1 MGRLARDVR
10 QVWVKAEREPQFGSL
25 GTVSLEGERRLAAS
39 SDASDRDAAGGRIT
53 SRQLLTGAAAT
64 LAILISLFVL
74 SDPPPIGPA
83 AATSAR
89 VRSGEPAA
97 PPGGGAATGWAALDA
112 AEPGG
117 RRDQDSRD
125 GGGAHADEAEALTRS
140 RTVAIARNGTLIK
153 AMMRGGARAGD
164 AHRAIAALKM
174 VYDPRQLKPG
184 QRLTLTFTGGTQ
196 AVAQGEL
203 VAVALAV
210 DVDRQVVALRTG
222 AEGFV
227 AEDVKTELSRALARV
242 EGTINDSLFVS
253 ATEAGMPP
261 PVIMEVIRLFSWDVD
276 FQRDIHPGD
285 RFEVLFERF
294 IDEAG
299 RVVKPGAVAYAAL
312 SLGDAELELYRHRLA
327 DGTADHFD
335 AAGRTV
341 RKALLR
347 TPVNGGRLSSR
358 YGKRRH
364 PVLGYTRMHRGIDFA
379 APRGTPIMAAGD
391 GVIERAG
398 RNGAY
403 GKYVRI
409 RHNAR
414 YKTAYGHLKSTAKGI
429 RRGKRVR
436 QGQIIGTVGSTG
448 RSTGPHLHY
457 EVLASGRQ
465 VNPMRVKLPSGRKL
479 AGAELA
485 RFEATRTEITAAL
498 AAAPLLSRLAQSE

>member
-1 MGRLARDVR
+1 MLA
-10 QVWVKAEREPQFGSL
+10 
-25 GTVSLEGERRLAAS
+25 
-39 SDASDRDAAGGRIT
+39 
-53 SRQLLTGAAAT
+53 LLIG
-64 LAILISLFVL
+64 LFVV

-83 AATSAR
+83 AATSAG
-89 VRSGEPAA
+89 VHYLGPAA
-97 PPGGGAATGWAALDA
+97 GPGEDEAIEQAALDA
-112 AEPGG
+112 SGPGG
-117 RRDQDSRD
+117 RRGEDSRD
-125 GGGAHADEAEALTRS
+125 GNSAQTDKAEAATRS
-140 RTVAIARNGTLIK
+140 RTLAIARNGTLIK
-153 AMMRGGARAGD
+153 ALLRGGARAGE
-164 AHRAIAALKM
+164 AHRAITALKT
-174 VYDPRQLKPG
+174 VYDPRRLKPG
-184 QRLTLTFTGGTQ
+184 QRLTLTFTGTGTDTTQ

-210 DVDRQVVALRTG
+210 DVDRQVVALRNG

-227 AEDVKTELSRALARV
+227 AHNVKTELSRALARV
-242 EGTINDSLFVS
+242 EGTIKDSLFVS
-253 ATEAGMPP
+253 ATEADMPP
-261 PVIMEVIRLFSWDVD
+261 PVIMEVIRLLSWDVD

-285 RFEVLFERF
+285 HFEVLFERF
-294 IDEAG
+294 FDEAG

-312 SLGDAELELYRHRLA
+312 SLGGSKLELYRHRLV

-347 TPVNGGRLSSR
+347 TPVDGARLSSR

-364 PVLGYTRMHRGIDFA
+364 PILGYTRMHRGIDFA

-391 GVIERAG
+391 GVIEWAG

-403 GKYVRI
+403 GTYVRI

-436 QGQIIGTVGSTG
+436 QGEIVGYVGSTG

-465 VNPMRVKLPSGRKL
+465 VNPMRVKLPSGRQL

-485 RFEATRTEITAAL
+485 RFEATRTKITAAL
-498 AAAPLLSRLAQSE
+498 SEAPLLSRMAQSE

>member
-1 MGRLARDVR
+1 MAHHLLA
-10 QVWVKAEREPQFGSL
+10 
-25 GTVSLEGERRLAAS
+25 
-39 SDASDRDAAGGRIT
+39 
-53 SRQLLTGAAAT
+53 GAAAT
-64 LAILISLFVL
+64 LALLTGLFVV

-83 AATSAR
+83 AATSAG
-89 VRSGEPAA
+89 VRYLGPAA
-97 PPGGGAATGWAALDA
+97 GPGKGGAIEQTALDA
-112 AEPGG
+112 AEPGD
-117 RRDQDSRD
+117 RRGEDSRD
-125 GGGAHADEAEALTRS
+125 GNGAQTDEAAAATRS

-153 AMMRGGARAGD
+153 ALLRGGARAED
-164 AHRAIAALKM
+164 AHRAIAALKT

-184 QRLTLTFTGGTQ
+184 QRLTLTFTFTGTATGPGTTQ

-227 AEDVKTELSRALARV
+227 AHNVKTELSRALVRV
-242 EGTINDSLFVS
+242 EGTIKDSLFVS
-253 ATEAGMPP
+253 ARAADMPP
-261 PVIMEVIRLFSWDVD
+261 PVIMEVIRLLSWDVD
-276 FQRDIHPGD
+276 FQRDIQPGD

-294 IDEAG
+294 FDEAG
-299 RVVKPGAVAYAAL
+299 RAVKPGAVAYAAL
-312 SLGDAELELYRHRLA
+312 SLGGSELELYRHRLA
-327 DGTADHFD
+327 DGTADYFD

-347 TPVNGGRLSSR
+347 TPVNGARLSSR

-364 PVLGYTRMHRGIDFA
+364 PILGYTRMHRGIDFA

-403 GKYVRI
+403 GTYVRI
-409 RHNAR
+409 RHNAN

-429 RRGKRVR
+429 RRGRRVR
-436 QGQIIGTVGSTG
+436 QGQTIGYVGSTG

-465 VNPMRVKLPSGRKL
+465 VNPMRVKLPSGRQL

-485 RFEATRTEITAAL
+485 RFKATRTEIAAAL
-498 AAAPLLSRLAQSE
+498 AEAPLLARLARSE